1 MRAALFV
8 AFLLS
13 RNAIA
18 FSPTSTRLHKIDCL
32 YGSSRLHAGIN
43 IDDGNKSTN
52 KIRKLIETSESST
65 DNSMLSPRMAR
76 IVLPL
81 STLLLNPALA
91 SAKASSSGGAF
102 DQALKEYF
110 PGSIPSTT
118 VFLRAQSTLRKRQY
132 YPYNTLIA
140 TSLPTD
146 EIVNTPTSIVNQIRS
161 KFSEVKDGGVYNLG
175 GLGGIPFAGM
185 TGVSDMLSHAQK
197 DGRVLIIFGPNV
209 GISKDGKVGLVER
222 IGRSELGANETNGAI
237 VKAYKE
243 IISGK
248 GGSSGSDFDL
258 EMDYLV
264 KLIEQMP
271 LKEYSAKGGDDYAIA
286 QITKNLYIT
295 IEKLIEKQVS
305 AAISKNG
312 NFWDSVTEVTLMGGI
327 IVNRGHGS
335 GTEGGDDFFKP
346 MMMKTITKGGAEAD
360 LYPEVFG
367 DLS

>member
-1 MRAALFV
+1 MRVALLV
-8 AFLLS
+8 SLLWTHK
-13 RNAIA
+13 AIA
-18 FSPTSTRLHKIDCL
+18 LSPTSTPLLKKSCLHS
-32 YGSSRLHAGIN
+32 SSRLYADIN
-43 IDDGNKSTN
+43 IDYGSQGANKVRN
-52 KIRKLIETSESST
+52 LFENHQSS
-65 DNSMLSPRMAR
+65 NSMLSPRMAR
-76 IVLPL
+76 ISIPL
-81 STLLLNPALA
+81 STLLLNPTLA
-91 SAKASSSGGAF
+91 SAKASSSSGGAF
-102 DQALKEYF
+102 DQALKQYF

-118 VFLRAQSTLRKRQY
+118 VFLRVQSTLRKRQY

-146 EIVNTPTSIVNQIRS
+146 EIVNTSTSIVNQIRS

-185 TGVSDMLSHAQK
+185 TGVNDMLSHAQK

-237 VKAYKE
+237 VQAYKD
-243 IISGK
+243 IISRK
-248 GGSSGSDFDL
+248 VDSKATEFDL

-264 KLIEQMP
+264 TLLESMP
-271 LKEYSAKGGDDYAIA
+271 LKEYSSTGGDDYAIA
-286 QITKNLYIT
+286 QITKNLYVT
-295 IEKLIEKQVS
+295 IEKLIQKQVDVS
-305 AAISKNG
+305 ISKSS

-327 IVNRGHGS
+327 VVNRGHGT

-346 MMMKTITKGGAEAD
+346 MMMKTITKAGAEID